1 MTKDLKIVI
10 FASEVSFL
18 IPHSLITL
26 TMFLIQSQKFKSSC
40 TPKIYMVSLVRSTIF
55 IPQSAKLTFFSMS
68 IPAISHL
75 LTLGRSPE
83 NLKKLSITPNTVFT
97 DNIAYTDY
105 HKKSCVINICYI
117 EIFMLK
123 YFYTMNIFVEFGKYE
138 QNF

>member
-83 NLKKLSITPNTVFT
+83 NLKKLSITPNRVFT
-97 DNIAYTDY
+97 DNIAYTD
-105 HKKSCVINICYI
+105 
-117 EIFMLK
+117 
-123 YFYTMNIFVEFGKYE
+123 
-138 QNF
+138 